1 MLLSRLTIVIQD
13 AHRIIGV
20 SIFAIFQFPHVFHQN
35 EILLLHSMQV
45 LHFHQNVLQPFPKLL
60 DEPPVDDLPLVIK
73 PEEFPN
79 YNNTTDTT
87 VT

>member
-1 MLLSRLTIVIQD
+1 MLPSRVTIIVVQEP
-13 AHRIIGV
+13 HRFIGV
-20 SIFAIFQFPHVFHQN
+20 SISTIFQLPHIFHQD

-45 LHFHQNVLQPFPKLL
+45 LHFHQNVLQPFSKLL

-79 YNNTTDTT
+79 
-87 VT
+87 